1 MHESSKAQNMFR
13 NKEFLSLRVIR
24 KFSRGV
30 KGDKDVEMES
40 NKGEEKVRENIKFK
54 FLSNVDIL

>member
-13 NKEFLSLRVIR
+13 NEEFLSLIR

-30 KGDKDVEMES
+30 KGDKDVEIES
-40 NKGEEKVRENIKFK
+40 NNQR
-54 FLSNVDIL
+54 